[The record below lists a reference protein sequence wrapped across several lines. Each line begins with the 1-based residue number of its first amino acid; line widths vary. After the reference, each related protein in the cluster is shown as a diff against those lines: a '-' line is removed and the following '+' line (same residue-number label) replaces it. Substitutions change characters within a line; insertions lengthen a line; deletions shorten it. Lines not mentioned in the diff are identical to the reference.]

1 MFNWQTKRTIVALLI
16 YPETPPCRVFLGG
29 PGHRIFVCLHNCA
42 IPHNSCTISVFYRTI
57 CLPKRAKNF
66 FPRILSEGLFNGIQ
80 HCLSSFLDIED
91 LDIEL
96 HTNSVKAGFE
106 IAFSPSRIHD
116 VKMDSHCLP
125 SLKHKISEL

>member
-16 YPETPPCRVFLGG
+16 YPETPPCRVFFGG

-42 IPHNSCTISVFYRTI
+42 IPHNSCTISVFT
-57 CLPKRAKNF
+57 AQFASQNAQNF
-66 FPRILSEGLFNGIQ
+66 FFSRTLSEGLFNGIQ

-96 HTNSVKAGFE
+96 HTNCILIE
-106 IAFSPSRIHD
+106 IAFSPSRIRD